1 MTVEISKGD
10 LFHKGFE
17 SSNKSPS
24 SKHIKTKPDSSDR
37 KHYPEVTV
45 IFSGGGMTVLCQRTK
60 VRGKTKPKD
69 E

>member
-45 IFSGGGMTVLCQRTK
+45 IFSGGGMTVFIMLENQSARENK
-60 VRGKTKPKD
+60 A
-69 E
+69 

>member
-17 SSNKSPS
+17 SSNKNPS

-45 IFSGGGMTVLCQRTK
+45 IFSGGGMTVLC
-60 VRGKTKPKD
+60 
-69 E
+69 